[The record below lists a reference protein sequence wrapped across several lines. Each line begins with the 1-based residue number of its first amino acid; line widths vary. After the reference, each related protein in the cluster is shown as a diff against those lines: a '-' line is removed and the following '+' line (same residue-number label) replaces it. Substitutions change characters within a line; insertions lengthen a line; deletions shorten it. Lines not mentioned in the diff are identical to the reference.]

1 VAIKGGIALGLKLG
15 NLGFKIRGI
24 TEVDNSKGYFS
35 EIFAKHKAIGFI
47 GLSPTVEQHAE
58 LLKTLYAG
66 DTSQELNPL
75 VTEGQNHSTIANVE
89 NWTNR
94 DYFIH
99 QNWHLDHSFFD
110 YTTSLLSM
118 HMTTFTCPKER
129 GQTHLASLID
139 LYGSLPGSIQEQL
152 QTAEFECW
160 TGSEGLSGT
169 RHPALRTHPVTGE
182 TSLYWSGGDT
192 RLVGEDTG
200 WFQKLKE
207 HIDTYLLDRSNWWSW
222 EWSEGDV
229 LVWDNRCLIHSFSP
243 GWNRGQRVFNRGHIG
258 AERPF
263 YDSSFCPELN
273 PDFGD
278 TNIFKGVERD
288 TSSGPNPDHI
298 PLVFTH
304 GIYGLPGLEHLYQKV
319 TVVVTT
325 HMVTDSFNRFTQVFQ
340 DDEEFA
346 VEVIT
351 EDRPELYRHLH
362 RYADR
367 FFNEPL
373 NSDHILVVS
382 KNGDVLGGLRL
393 SDDLLTNERVDPETS
408 TPMEFIK
415 GLLSIHPDMRH
426 AGHSWHYPDWFKHQP
441 LQERPWSYRNLS
453 FFKYNQEPTEDFLVQ
468 FAIDTVYG
476 CFNHLEND
484 EDRKRVI
491 ERIHDYISYMLDL
504 GEYKHDR

>member
-1 VAIKGGIALGLKLG
+1 MGIKGGIALGLKLG
-15 NLGFKIRGI
+15 NLGFKIRGLS
-24 TEVDNSKGYFS
+24 EVDNSKGYFS
-35 EIFAKHKAIGFI
+35 EIFAKHKAVGFI
-47 GLSPTVEQHAE
+47 GLNPTSQQHLD
-58 LLKTLYAG
+58 LLETLYEG
-66 DTSQELNPL
+66 DTSRGLNVGVL
-75 VTEGQNHSTIANVE
+75 
-89 NWTNR
+89 R
-94 DYFIH
+94 DQSHEWVRGIDDWVKRDFFVY
-99 QNWHLDHSFFD
+99 QNWHVDHAFFE
-110 YTTSLLSM
+110 YTTSILSM

-139 LYGSLPGSIQEQL
+139 LYESLPGNIKEHL
-152 QTAEFECW
+152 QTAEFERE
-160 TGSEGLSGT
+160 TGSDEFPQA

-182 TSLYWSGGDT
+182 TSLYWSGGGT
-192 RLVGEDTG
+192 RLTG
-200 WFQKLKE
+200 GDQPWFQELKRRV
-207 HIDTYLLDRSNWWSW
+207 DDYLLDSSNWWSW

-243 GWNRGQRVFNRGHIG
+243 GWDRSQRVFDRGNIG
-258 AERPF
+258 QEKPF
-263 YDSSFCPELN
+263 YDPSFQPELN
-273 PDFGD
+273 PNFGD
-278 TNIFKGVERD
+278 TNVFKGMARD
-288 TSSGPNPDHI
+288 SSRGPNPDHI

-304 GIYGLPGLEHLYQKV
+304 GIYGLPGLEHLHQKV
-319 TVVVTT
+319 TLVVTT
-325 HMVTDSFNRFTQVFQ
+325 HTVTDGFNRFTQLFQ

-351 EDRPELYRHLH
+351 ENRPDLYKHLH

-373 NSDHILVVS
+373 NSNHVLVVS
-382 KNGDVLGGLRL
+382 KNGDVIRGLRL
-393 SDDLLTNERVDPETS
+393 SDDLFVTEREDPEL
-408 TPMEFIK
+408 PAPVELIR

-453 FFKYNQEPTEDFLVQ
+453 FYRYNQEPTEDFLVQ

-476 CFNHLEND
+476 CFNHLESD
-484 EDRKRVI
+484 EDRKRIV